1 MRSANRRGDIECL
14 SRIVFQ
20 SFFWPQT
27 VQSRKTFTGTTKT
40 EYFIEEERTRRKL
53 HQRYYYARFMIPRM
67 ASNICKRL
75 LDQVSK
81 SNSKMISIKHL
92 RLKAFMPQANRRQC
106 LVHLATSLWSI
117 PATAFTGGYR
127 NIYGRVL
134 GIFGVFFKGQFRLN
148 NGQKLQIK

>member
-1 MRSANRRGDIECL
+1 MTLNAFQELFFSHFFGRKQYNREKRLLGQQKQI
-14 SRIVFQ
+14 
-20 SFFWPQT
+20 
-27 VQSRKTFTGTTKT
+27 